1 MKTLPLLLLL
11 ISILFFGCVSN
22 TQDTLI
28 NQNTSTTL
36 SQNSSVNDNITVEIY
51 HFHGTNQCYSCIK
64 VGELAEKTVNTY
76 FKDELESG
84 KLVFAHINGELPEN
98 QDLVNKYGVTGS
110 SLWIGTYV
118 NGKFYKEQNINVW
131 YKIDNEKEYL
141 DYLKSILE
149 RRLSGGLN

>member
-36 SQNSSVNDNITVEIY
+36 SQNSSVNGNITVEIY